1 MADRFCPKC
10 VKKIPGEL
18 ENCPECGVRLIAS
31 MDGDL
36 SGSVLDERYDVI
48 ESLGKGGMGVVYKA
62 RQRIIDRC
70 VALKVLRRELVQDES
85 SVKRFL
91 VEAKAVASLRSPHT
105 ITLYDFGISREGL
118 LYFTMELLEGRALT
132 KIIRTEAPLDP
143 ERAVGLVLQVCDSL
157 KEAHGKGILH
167 RDLKPDN
174 IYVLPGEGGKE
185 HVKVLD
191 FGIAKM
197 LNEGKEGSIT
207 ATGMICGT
215 PMYLS
220 PEQATG
226 LSLDGR
232 SDMYS
237 LGIILYEMLAG
248 SPPFEDA
255 TPMGILLKQVNQ
267 EPAPVSVRNP
277 NVQVPLAIDRFI
289 MRVLSKRP
297 EDRPDTIDAFARQL
311 RSALDS
317 TRTDFRQVRISSVG
331 ETAEGVVVPLPDKA
345 KPGRG
350 QAAGEPDEK
359 TTSVPGG
366 RQMADS
372 GAAPPVQKGGKAG
385 KRLLLWLAAASAV
398 LVGCVVIL
406 LLITS
411 NTPQAT
417 APAGSLSTP
426 QATAPAD
433 GGGQGSNSA
442 SLRPAGDGKTAEA
455 RGAEEAKA
463 KAEEEAKAKAEEEAE
478 AKAEEEAKAKAG
490 EEAKAKAG
498 EEAKAKAE
506 EEAKAKAEEEAK
518 AKAEEEAKAK
528 AEAEAKQK
536 AEAEA
541 RAKAEA
547 EALLKIQAEQEA
559 KAKQQGGGPKQGKA
573 VTQGKSR
580 SDIEKAI
587 QKEVEKETG
596 KELQGLEI
604 DLEGKDGKVPATG
617 EKKTGKEPAK
627 EPEFET
633 EI

>member
-62 RQRIIDRC
+62 RQRIIDRW

-331 ETAEGVVVPLPDKA
+331 ETAEGVVVPLPDKP

-359 TTSVPGG
+359 TTSVPGR

-372 GAAPPVQKGGKAG
+372 GATPPVQKAGKAG

-442 SLRPAGDGKTAEA
+442 SLRAAGDGKTAEA
-455 RGAEEAKA
+455 KGA
-463 KAEEEAKAKAEEEAE
+463 
-478 AKAEEEAKAKAG
+478 
-490 EEAKAKAG
+490 
-498 EEAKAKAE
+498 
-506 EEAKAKAEEEAK
+506 EEAK

-541 RAKAEA
+541 KQKAEAEAKQKAEAEAKQKAEAEAKQKAEAEARAKAEAEAKQKAEA
-547 EALLKIQAEQEA
+547 EALLKIQTEQEA

>member
-463 KAEEEAKAKAEEEAE
+463 KAEEEAE
-478 AKAEEEAKAKAG
+478 
-490 EEAKAKAG
+490 
-498 EEAKAKAE
+498 
-506 EEAKAKAEEEAK
+506 